1 MVMKLDNK
9 KTQKVLRSIETD
21 LGDRCVDIF
30 IRPDKTFGFEEFRRD
45 SEDMGTWTRV
55 GGGSNL
61 SFESEGE
68 AIKEAKIQISWFKPQ
83 SKDRS

>member
-1 MVMKLDNK
+1 MVMKLDNE

-30 IRPDKTFGFEEFRRD
+30 IRPDKTFGFDEFRRD

-55 GGGSNL
+55 GVFSNF
-61 SFESEGE
+61 SFKSEGE
-68 AIKEAKIQISWFKPQ
+68 AIKEAKI
-83 SKDRS
+83 